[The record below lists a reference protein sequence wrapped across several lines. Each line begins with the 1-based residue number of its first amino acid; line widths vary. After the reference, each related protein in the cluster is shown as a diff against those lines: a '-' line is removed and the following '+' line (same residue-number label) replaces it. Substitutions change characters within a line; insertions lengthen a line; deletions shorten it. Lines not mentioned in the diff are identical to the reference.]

1 MAEKIMRL
9 KKMVRPG
16 LKVSKELVKEVKE
29 KHVEMKSDN
38 TDMMH
43 DHMRLENTYKM
54 IPDEDKRFMTK
65 NVESKIRE
73 ILKER
78 LDNIEIYDAKAC
90 SALAK
95 ELSVT
100 IRNKIKEL
108 KLCRHK
114 IVVQVVV
121 AQDTQQSIQVASR
134 CVWDQRT
141 DNHASVTYRNN
152 HMFATATCFG
162 IYFE

>member
-1 MAEKIMRL
+1 MADKIMRL
-9 KKMVRPG
+9 KKMARPG
-16 LKVSKELVKEVKE
+16 LKVSKELVKEIKE
-29 KHVEMKSDN
+29 KQVEMKSDN
-38 TDMMH
+38 TDLMH
-43 DHMRLENTYKM
+43 EHMRLENTYKM
-54 IPDEDKRFMTK
+54 TPDEDKRFMTK
-65 NVESKIRE
+65 CVESKIKE
-73 ILKER
+73 TLKER
-78 LDNIEIYDAKAC
+78 LDNMESYDAKAC
-90 SALAK
+90 SVLAK
-95 ELSVT
+95 ELSVI

-108 KLCRHK
+108 KLGRHK

-134 CVWDQRT
+134 CMWDQRT